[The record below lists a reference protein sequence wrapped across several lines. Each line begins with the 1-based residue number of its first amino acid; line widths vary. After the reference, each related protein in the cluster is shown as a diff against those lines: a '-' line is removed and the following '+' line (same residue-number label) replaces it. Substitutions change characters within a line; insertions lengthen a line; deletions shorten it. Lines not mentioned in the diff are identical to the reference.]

1 MLNRRS
7 FIKSSTLGLAA
18 TPLIQLPNLTTE
30 KIPDQVTLLF
40 QGDSITDAHRVR
52 ANYYPNNGQG
62 MGNGYVFH
70 IVTHLMGNY
79 PKTNWQCYNR
89 GISGNKVF
97 QLAERWEDDCMQL
110 KPNVLSVLIGVNDF
124 WHTLT
129 SNYEGTVRT
138 YENDLKTLLTNT
150 KKELPNLQLIIGEPF
165 VAKGGTAVGD
175 KSWVNT
181 FPAYQEAARKVANE
195 LGAAFIPYQQI
206 FDDAMKLAPVSYW
219 CPDGVHPSMAGAYLM
234 AKGWIEAFDKLMK

>member
-1 MLNRRS
+1 M
-7 FIKSSTLGLAA
+7 KSSATALATVPLLNFPTLDFEV
-18 TPLIQLPNLTTE
+18 LPNN
-30 KIPDQVTLLF
+30 ITLLF
-40 QGDSITDAHRVR
+40 QGDSITDASRVR

-97 QLAERWEDDCMQL
+97 QLEERWKDDCMQL
-110 KPNVLSVLIGVNDF
+110 KPDVLSILIGVNDF

-129 SNYEGTVRT
+129 SGYTGTVNT
-138 YENDLKTLLTNT
+138 YENELRNLLSAT
-150 KKELPNLQLIIGEPF
+150 KKELPHVKLILGQPF
-165 VAKGGTAVGD
+165 VVKGGTAVTD
-175 KSWVNT
+175 KAWLST
-181 FPAYQEAARKVANE
+181 FVDYQQAAFKVAKEFN
-195 LGAAFIPYQQI
+195 AVFIPYQQI
-206 FDDAMKLAPVSYW
+206 FDEALKVAPVSYW

-234 AKGWIEAFDKLMK
+234 AKGWLEAFEKMMK